1 MNKMKIGKNLESLYN
16 SEKLLLKM
24 RNIKRMIDCVRSVVK
39 VNDVE
44 WDGKQGL
51 LFTIRGK
58 FYFLEIEND
67 EYLSQC
73 NVLKLI
79 ETVIEDANIF
89 NTFYLTQIMKGVR
102 EDINI
107 KQEKEA

>member
-1 MNKMKIGKNLESLYN
+1 MNKMNIGKNLESLYN

-39 VNDVE
+39 VDDVE

-58 FYFLEIEND
+58 EYFLEIEND
-67 EYLSQC
+67 EYISKC

-79 ETVIEDANIF
+79 ETVIEDANII
-89 NTFYLTQIMKGVR
+89 NTFYLIQIMKGVR
-102 EDINI
+102 DEINRR
-107 KQEKEA
+107 Q

>member
-1 MNKMKIGKNLESLYN
+1 MNKINIGKNLESLYN

-24 RNIKRMIDCVRSVVK
+24 RTIKRMIDCVRSVVK
-39 VNDVE
+39 VDEVE
-44 WDGKQGL
+44 WDTKNSL
-51 LFTIRGK
+51 IFTIKGK
-58 FYFLEIEND
+58 DYFLEIEND

-79 ETVIEDANIF
+79 ETVIEDANII

-102 EDINI
+102 DEINRR
-107 KQEKEA
+107 Q